1 MCPCRPSAD
10 SLPTRRHLAA
20 LLLAAS
26 FDCLTTMFMP
36 VFSSALNRIFSRRR
50 SHVPSQSLGLLHSI
64 LVAVT
69 LGFWGGYGG
78 QMMTALPSVAAENGL
93 LVPRFVSLRASEVNL
108 RTGPGVRYPVEWVF
122 VRKGIPVEIVAEFEN
137 WRKVRDWQG
146 TEGWVHRSMLSG
158 RRTMV
163 TIGER
168 RALRGDPSLGAK
180 VVAQVEPGVYGRIE
194 ECEGEWCRL
203 KITGSDGWLRR
214 FEFWGVY
221 PKEDIN

>member
-1 MCPCRPSAD
+1 MSAFIF
-10 SLPTRRHLAA
+10 PPA
-20 LLLAAS
+20 
-26 FDCLTTMFMP
+26 P
-36 VFSSALNRIFSRRR
+36 NRIFSRRHPWR
-50 SHVPSQSLGLLHSI
+50 LFCILAAFVLGL
-64 LVAVT
+64 
-69 LGFWGGYGG
+69 WGGYGG
-78 QMMTALPSVAAENGL
+78 QMVIAPPSVAAENVL
-93 LVPRFVSLRASEVNL
+93 PVPRFVSLRASEVNL

-146 TEGWVHRSMLSG
+146 TEGWVHRSMVSG

-163 TIGER
+163 TTGEP
-168 RALRGDPSLGAK
+168 RALRGEPSLEAK

-203 KITGSDGWLRR
+203 YVAGTSGWLRR